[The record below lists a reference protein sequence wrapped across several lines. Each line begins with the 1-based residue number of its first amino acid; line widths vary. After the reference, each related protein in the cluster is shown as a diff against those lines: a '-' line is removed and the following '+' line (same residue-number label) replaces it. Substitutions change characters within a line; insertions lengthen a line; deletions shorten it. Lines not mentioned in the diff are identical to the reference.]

1 MSEEPDRRPSPEIFT
16 ESAEILEGLSAHLL
30 DAERGLS
37 AGRTDPDTINALFR
51 GVHTIKGLMG
61 MAGLTAVSTFSH
73 RLEALLDR
81 IRLGKQTFSPD
92 VLDVLFAS
100 FDRLGE
106 MIAAASEGTAVP
118 DPSSIL
124 SRIEGLASE
133 KKAVTAVPLADLI
146 EMSPAQT
153 GVLTEYEEH
162 RLRENLREGRTIAR
176 AAAVFPLATFD
187 TDLVALTEAL
197 KASGEVI
204 STLPSPAGAAADQIS
219 FHLLVATGDSAEGLR
234 VRLASDPR
242 WSSVTVERLNKER
255 VSPAPKEER
264 EAAEPEG
271 SASGGPAVPRAD
283 AAAHTVRVDI
293 KRLDRLMSLVGELFL
308 LKTDLART
316 AAEMRSVAGARGFSA
331 DLQKTWRVLE
341 RKLNELQDRIVE
353 VRLVPIGQIYTR
365 LAQAVRKVSREAGKT
380 VSFQTFG
387 EETELDKLMIEAIS
401 DPLIHLIRNAVD
413 HGLETA
419 EERRAAGKPEAG
431 SLFLGA
437 FPLGNHVVL
446 TIEDDGRGID
456 SERVLAT
463 ARKRGLIGPDERPDE
478 REILDFLFLP
488 GFSTRETVT
497 EISGRGVGMD
507 VVKRNVAALSGTVD
521 VETEVGSGTI
531 FTITIPLTLAILR
544 GLVVDVGAEAY
555 AIPLHA
561 VSETLMVDSQ
571 DVQTIE
577 GQEVILLREE
587 PLSLLRLDRLF
598 RLPRV
603 EGEESGREGVLYV
616 VVVGAAEH
624 RLGLVVDRLRGQQE
638 MVVKP
643 IGDALKGVPGIA
655 GATEIG
661 GGRVVLVLDAE
672 ALIGEARGRKG
683 ESVSR

>member
-1 MSEEPDRRPSPEIFT
+1 MSEGPDRRPSPEIFT
-16 ESAEILEGLSAHLL
+16 EAAEILEALSAHLL

-37 AGRTDPDTINALFR
+37 VGRTDPDTVNALFR

-61 MAGLTAVSTFSH
+61 MAGLAAVSTFSH

-100 FDRLGE
+100 FDRLGD

-133 KKAVTAVPLADLI
+133 QKAVTAVPLADLI

-153 GVLTEYEEH
+153 SVLTEYEEH

-197 KASGEVI
+197 KASGEVV

-219 FHLLVATGDSAEGLR
+219 FHLLVATGDSAEELR
-234 VRLASDPR
+234 ARLASDPR
-242 WSSVTVERLNKER
+242 WSSVAVERLNKTP
-255 VSPAPKEER
+255 VSPARQAER
-264 EAAEPEG
+264 ETAEAEG
-271 SASGGPAVPRAD
+271 PAPGPAVPRAD

-316 AAEMRSVAGARGFSA
+316 AVEMRSVAGARGFSA

-365 LAQAVRKVSREAGKT
+365 LAQVARKVSREAGKT

-456 SERVLAT
+456 PERVLAT

-478 REILDFLFLP
+478 KEILDFLFLP

-507 VVKRNVAALSGTVD
+507 VVKRNVAALSGTID

-544 GLVVDVGAEAY
+544 GLVVDVGAETY

-561 VSETLMVDSQ
+561 VSETLMVDSP

-643 IGDALKGVPGIA
+643 IGDALKVVPGIA

-672 ALIGEARGRKG
+672 ALIGEARRKKS

>member
-1 MSEEPDRRPSPEIFT
+1 MSDGPDRRPSPEIFT
-16 ESAEILEGLSAHLL
+16 EAAEILETLSAHLL

-37 AGRTDPDTINALFR
+37 AGRTDPDTVNALFR

-61 MAGLTAVSTFSH
+61 MAGLAPVSTFSH

-81 IRLGKQTFSPD
+81 IRLGKQTFAPD

-106 MIAAASEGTAVP
+106 MIAAAREGTAVP
-118 DPSSIL
+118 DAASIL
-124 SRIEGLASE
+124 SQIEGLASE
-133 KKAVTAVPLADLI
+133 QKAAAAVPLADLI

-153 GVLTEYEEH
+153 GVLTEYEEY

-187 TDLVALTEAL
+187 TDLVALTETL

-204 STLPSPAGAAADQIS
+204 STLPSPSGAGADQIS
-219 FHLLVATGDSAEGLR
+219 FHLLVATGLSAEGLHG
-234 VRLASDPR
+234 RLASDSR
-242 WSSVTVERLNKER
+242 WSSVAVEGLNKMP
-255 VSPAPKEER
+255 VSPPPQAEL
-264 EAAEPEG
+264 EAAEAGGQAP
-271 SASGGPAVPRAD
+271 GPAVPRAD

-316 AAEMRSVAGARGFSA
+316 AAEMRSVAGALGYSA
-331 DLQKTWRVLE
+331 DLQKTSRVLE

-365 LAQAVRKVSREAGKT
+365 LAQVVRRVSREAGKG
-380 VSFQTFG
+380 VSFQAFG

-437 FPLGNHVVL
+437 FPLGDHVVL

-456 SERVLAT
+456 PERVLAT

-478 REILDFLFLP
+478 REILDLLFLP
-488 GFSTRETVT
+488 GFSTAETVT

-507 VVKRNVAALSGTVD
+507 VVKRNIAGLSGTVD
-521 VETEVGSGTI
+521 VETEVGRGTI

-544 GLVVDVGAEAY
+544 GLVVDVGAETY
-555 AIPLHA
+555 TIPLHA
-561 VSETLMVDSQ
+561 VSETLMVDSP

-577 GQEVILLREE
+577 GQEVFLLRGE

-598 RLPRV
+598 GLPRI

-672 ALIGEARGRKG
+672 ALIGEARRKKG
-683 ESVSR
+683 ESVRR